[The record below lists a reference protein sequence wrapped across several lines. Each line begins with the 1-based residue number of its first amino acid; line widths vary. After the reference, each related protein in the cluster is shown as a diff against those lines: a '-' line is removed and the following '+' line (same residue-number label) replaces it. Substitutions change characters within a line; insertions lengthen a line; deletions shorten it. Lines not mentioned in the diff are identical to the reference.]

1 METTE
6 YQSRIEG
13 LNGTALVLPLS
24 APFGDESSRW
34 RCIGLAVVEEIA
46 GHVWSSDDFVN
57 VSALETRDY
66 YAHSSSLMTVLSPVA
81 GLKIR

>member
-34 RCIGLAVVEEIA
+34 RCIGLAVAELEIA
-46 GHVWSSDDFVN
+46 DHVWSSNDFVN
-57 VSALETRDY
+57 ESALQTRDY
-66 YAHSSSLMTVLSPVA
+66 
-81 GLKIR
+81 